1 MRLVCAS
8 PRDRE
13 RLQFVA
19 GALWGIWEFFFM
31 FSCSFVDRNSL
42 LVSEFG
48 FRVAC
53 KLFSRKSVF
62 LVAAA
67 GVFRPPRRFSL
78 NLLIGFRQ
86 TIFIRSKAARL
97 K

>member
-1 MRLVCAS
+1 
-8 PRDRE
+8 
-13 RLQFVA
+13 
-19 GALWGIWEFFFM
+19 M

-86 TIFIRSKAARL
+86 TIFIRSTAAQLGKETVVSNSRRYVFVFVVFFEQNEQAR
-97 K
+97 